1 MEDIIAVIDGRPE
14 LVAEVAQADEPLRQ
28 NLAHRFASLL
38 QDKEFMAALPGHMP
52 PDTSSPARWP
62 LVEERIRVIAG
73 GIQ

>member
-1 MEDIIAVIDGRPE
+1 MVVGSRWLRRRTGQQAVSAPE
-14 LVAEVAQADEPLRQ
+14 